1 MVFFETTPVGRVLNR
16 FSSDIY
22 RVDEV
27 IARTFNMLFVNTGRA
42 LFTLG
47 VITFTTPIFLVLIL
61 PLGVIYVLYQKYYL
75 RTSRELKRL
84 DSVSRS
90 PIFAHFQESLGGL
103 STIRAYRQQKR
114 FAIENE
120 WRMDCLLKNQ

>member
-1 MVFFETTPVGRVLNR
+1 MSFFDTTPTGRILNR

-27 IARTFNMLFVNTGRA
+27 LARVFNMLFANLARSS
-42 LFTLG
+42 FTLI
-47 VITFTTPIFLVLIL
+47 VISVTTPPFTALIV
-61 PLGVIYVLYQKYYL
+61 PLGLTYYFIQRYYL

-90 PIFAHFQESLGGL
+90 PIYAHFQESLGGL
-103 STIRAYRQQKR
+103 STIRA
-114 FAIENE
+114 
-120 WRMDCLLKNQ
+120 